1 MREEYVSDNQKPCE
15 GVSLRASHSSE
26 LGAKAISSDGPES
39 MNTSLRVSL
48 TPLFKGIS
56 PLQILPHVCACVC
69 MSVCVC
75 EG

>member
-39 MNTSLRVSL
+39 MNTESEGLLNSFVQGHIA
-48 TPLFKGIS
+48 TPNS
-56 PLQILPHVCACVC
+56 ASCVC
-69 MSVCVC
+69 MCVHVCPCV
-75 EG
+75 